1 MARLFPGLLLFAGS
15 VALRVASSVAADPA
29 PPPVFAPETLPIGKV
44 RVEILEL
51 ARPETQGAI
60 ESAGGNDSPPPAPKA
75 PAAKE
80 DAGRD
85 ASWGALPTVLTEQ
98 YATSVFAFGAVPEK
112 YNARGIKIDRSHPFL
127 VRAAAVIKLSQGKH
141 RLLLRSLGSARLAI
155 DGQQI
160 AMTEHVKK
168 RVGDD
173 EPVPDP
179 VAEQRIPAMR
189 ALPPGHKEALAEFD
203 ADGEPHV
210 VTLEAF
216 VGGKLL
222 RPEIGELSVSAADGE
237 RERDRFFL
245 LAPGPEN
252 PISADEEGWRAF
264 GERQQKE
271 IAALNAERRR
281 IPEEEAYWRMR
292 HALAREK
299 APPPPP
305 IPSAGQPDS
314 SSAGAV
320 IDAFIKAKL
329 PQNSAEAPLVGD
341 ASFLRRVTLDTIG
354 LVPAPEEV
362 RAFLA
367 DHSSDKRARAIDRL
381 LADTRSAD
389 HWTSY
394 WQDVLAENPNM
405 LKGTLNNTGPF
416 RWWIH
421 ESLLDNKPI
430 DRFVTELVGMQ
441 GSAQFGGPAGFGL
454 ATQNDLPMAAKAQI
468 VSSAFLAMEMKCA
481 RCHDAPFH
489 PFDQGD
495 LFSIAAM
502 LQRAPITVP
511 GSSLTRGL
519 PKDSHVTVTLKAGEK
534 ISAHW
539 PFSGSHEPLPGVIR
553 NANDSRE
560 LLAAIITDPRNERFA
575 QVVVN
580 RLWKQLIGVG
590 IVEPVDDWENA
601 APSHKELI
609 AWLAHELV
617 THDYDLK
624 HLARAILTSRTYQ
637 RVASSNGARIGKS
650 GERTFAAP
658 ARRRMTAEQLVD
670 SLFAISG
677 KMFDTEM
684 LTMDPEGR
692 QVANDQGNFG
702 RPQRAWQFAAL
713 SNERDRPALAK
724 PRAQIIADVLAAFG
738 WRESRAEPRS
748 TRDHAPNVL
757 QPALLA
763 NGALGGRIG
772 RLSEESAFTALALK
786 DQPVRDLVSDV
797 FVRVLSRLPATDEVE
812 TFAALLVP
820 GYETR
825 RTGVPP
831 APPKRRITKAVSWAN
846 HLNPEATNVVLAIEK
861 EVQGGDIPTARL
873 TPEWREQMEDMIWAL
888 LISPEFIH
896 LP

>member
-1 MARLFPGLLLFAGS
+1 
-15 VALRVASSVAADPA
+15 RV
-29 PPPVFAPETLPIGKV
+29 
-44 RVEILEL
+44 
-51 ARPETQGAI
+51 
-60 ESAGGNDSPPPAPKA
+60 PKK

-85 ASWGALPTVLTEQ
+85 ASWSALPALVTEQ
-98 YATSVFAFGAVPEK
+98 YSTSTFAFAAIPEK
-112 YNARGIKIDRSHPFL
+112 YNAHGIKIDRSHPFL
-127 VRAAAVIKLSQGKH
+127 VRAAAVIKLSHGKH
-141 RLLLRSLGSARLAI
+141 RLLLRSLGGARVAI

-160 AMTEHVKK
+160 AITEHLKK

-179 VAEQRIPAMR
+179 VAEQRIPTMHG
-189 ALPPGHKEALAEFD
+189 LPPGHRETLAEFD
-203 ADGEPHV
+203 ADGQPHV
-210 VTLEAF
+210 ITLEAF

-222 RPEIGELSVSAADGE
+222 RPEIGELSVSIADGE
-237 RERDRFFL
+237 REGAEFFL
-245 LAPGPEN
+245 LTPDEKN
-252 PISADEEGWRAF
+252 SVSTDEEGWRAF
-264 GERQQKE
+264 NERQQKE
-271 IAALNAERRR
+271 IASLNAERRR
-281 IPEEEAYWRMR
+281 IPEEEAYWKMR

-299 APPPPP
+299 VPPAPPVP
-305 IPSAGQPDS
+305 AAEERDS
-314 SSAGAV
+314 SSAGAA
-320 IDAFIKAKL
+320 IDAFINTRL
-329 PQNSAEAPLVGD
+329 PAHRAAAAQLVDD
-341 ASFLRRVTLDTIG
+341 AAFLRRVTLDTIG
-354 LVPAPEEV
+354 LVPAPEDV

-367 DHSSDKRARAIDRL
+367 DGLPDKRTRAIDRL
-381 LADTRSAD
+381 LADARWAD

-421 ESLLDNKPI
+421 ESLLDNKPV
-430 DRFVTELVGMQ
+430 DRFVTELVSMQ
-441 GSAQFGGPAGFGL
+441 GSAQFGGPAGFAL

-534 ISAHW
+534 IAAHW
-539 PFSGSHEPLPGVIR
+539 PFSGGPEPLQGVIR
-553 NANDSRE
+553 NATDSRE
-560 LLAAIITDPRNERFA
+560 VLAAIITDPRNERFA
-575 QVVVN
+575 QVIVN
-580 RLWKQLIGVG
+580 RLWKQFIGIG
-590 IVEPVDDWENA
+590 IVEPVDDWEHA

-609 AWLAHELV
+609 AWLGHELV

-624 HLARAILTSRTYQ
+624 HLARAILSSQTYQ
-637 RVASSNGARIGKS
+637 RVASSDGARIGKS
-650 GERTFAAP
+650 GDRTFASP

-702 RPQRAWQFAAL
+702 RPERAWQFAAL

-724 PRAQIIADVLAAFG
+724 PRAQIIADVLTAFG

-748 TRDHAPNVL
+748 MRDHDPNVL

-763 NGALGGRIG
+763 NGALGARI
-772 RLSEESAFTALALK
+772 
-786 DQPVRDLVSDV
+786 
-797 FVRVLSRLPATDEVE
+797 
-812 TFAALLVP
+812 
-820 GYETR
+820 
-825 RTGVPP
+825 
-831 APPKRRITKAVSWAN
+831 
-846 HLNPEATNVVLAIEK
+846 
-861 EVQGGDIPTARL
+861 AR
-873 TPEWREQMEDMIWAL
+873 
-888 LISPEFIH
+888 
-896 LP
+896 

>member
-1 MARLFPGLLLFAGS
+1 MLHVSPVVVLL
-15 VALRVASSVAADPA
+15 ALTCAWRATTVAADAAPEPA
-29 PPPVFAPETLPIGKV
+29 PPPLVAPETLPAGKV

-51 ARPETQGAI
+51 ARPEEPGAI
-60 ESAGGNDSPPPAPKA
+60 ETSGGNDSGQASP
-75 PAAKE
+75 KE

-85 ASWGALPTVLTEQ
+85 ASWAVLPDVRTDEYT
-98 YATSVFAFGAVPEK
+98 ADAFAFAAIPDK
-112 YNARGIKIDRSHPFL
+112 YNAHGIKIDRSRPFL
-127 VRAAAVIKLSQGKH
+127 VRAAAVITCDAGRY
-141 RLLLRSLGSARLAI
+141 RLLLRSLAGARLAI
-155 DGQQI
+155 DGKEI
-160 AMTEHVKK
+160 ALTEHLKK
-168 RVGDD
+168 RIGDD

-179 VAEQRIPAMR
+179 VAQQLIGTMR
-189 ALPPGHKEALAEFD
+189 ALQPGHKEALAD
-203 ADGEPHV
+203 YMADGQPHV

-222 RPEIGELSVSAADGE
+222 RPELGELSISIA
-237 RERDRFFL
+237 RETRDDFVL
-245 LAPGPEN
+245 LAPGKRGS
-252 PISADEEGWRAF
+252 ISASENGWRAYIAD
-264 GERQQKE
+264 EQKQ

-281 IPEEEAYWRMR
+281 VPEEEAYWKMR
-292 HALAREK
+292 HELARTVVPA
-299 APPPPP
+299 APALP
-305 IPSAGQPDS
+305 AGAAPDS
-314 SSAGAV
+314 PRAADA
-320 IDAFIKAKL
+320 IDAFINAKL
-329 PQNSAEAPLVGD
+329 LARGIRAAPLIDD
-341 ASFLRRVTLDTIG
+341 AAFLRRVTLDTIG
-354 LVPAPEEV
+354 LVPTVDEV

-367 DHSSDKRARAIDRL
+367 DHSADKRLRTIDRL
-381 LADTRSAD
+381 LADSRWAD

-430 DRFVTELVGMQ
+430 DRFVTELAGMQ
-441 GSAQFGGPAGFGL
+441 GSAQFGGPAGFAL

-502 LQRAPITVP
+502 LQRTPITVP
-511 GSSLTRGL
+511 KTSLTPGL
-519 PKDSHVTVTLKAGEK
+519 SKDSRVSVTLKAGEK

-539 PFSGSHEPLPGVIR
+539 PFSGANEPLPGVIR
-553 NANDSRE
+553 NENDSRE

-575 QVVVN
+575 QVIVN
-580 RLWKQLIGVG
+580 RLWKQFLGVG
-590 IVEPVDDWENA
+590 IVEPVDDWENTV
-601 APSHKELI
+601 PSHKELI
-609 AWLAHELV
+609 EWLAHDLV

-624 HLARAILTSRTYQ
+624 HVAREILASQTYQ
-637 RVASSNGARIGKS
+637 RIASSDAARIGKS
-650 GERTFAAP
+650 AERSFAAP
-658 ARRRMTAEQLVD
+658 ARRRMSAEQLVD
-670 SLFAISG
+670 SLFALSG
-677 KMFDTEM
+677 KLFDTEM

-702 RPQRAWQFAAL
+702 IPQRAWQFAAL

-724 PRAQIIADVLAAFG
+724 PRAQIIADVLTAFG

-748 TRDHAPNVL
+748 VRDQEPNVL

-763 NGALGGRIG
+763 NGTLGARIT

-786 DQPVRDLVSDV
+786 EQSLGDLITGV
-797 FVRVLSRLPATDEVE
+797 FFRVLSRPPAADELE
-812 TFAALLVP
+812 LFAALLEP

-825 RTGVPP
+825 LTGAAP
-831 APPKRRITKAVSWAN
+831 APPKRRTTKAVAWSN
-846 HLNPEATNVVLAIEK
+846 HLNPDATNVVLAIEK
-861 EVQGGDIPTARL
+861 EVQAGDVPTARL
-873 TPEWREQMEDMIWAL
+873 ATDWRERMEDMVWAL
-888 LISPEFIH
+888 LVSPEFVH